1 MPLVRV
7 IPSVDYLGNEIYDYI
22 VTDDLTQDQYKKY
35 NEIKHEKGDVRAMM
49 YLIKKFERRINI

>member
-22 VTDDLTQDQYKKY
+22 VTDDL
-35 NEIKHEKGDVRAMM
+35 ISRS
-49 YLIKKFERRINI
+49 I